1 MTKWGG
7 WVLAVAVAVTAL
19 FLLGRAGEQAGRDAE
34 RVRIAE
40 EQETIAVAF
49 ARQQTV
55 AVAKARGRTDS
66 LERALKRKRVTMLAR
81 SDSVV
86 DSTQQVLRDSAAT
99 VPQLRGALVVAVSTI
114 DRLSA
119 EFREYLA
126 QDSVVHYSWTV
137 ERDAVDSALI
147 GMNKAMLAKDGV
159 ILALKKASECRVLF
173 FKCPTRSQTAIGT
186 ALLIGGITLA
196 RD

>member
-1 MTKWGG
+1 MTKWMGY
-7 WVLAVAVAVTAL
+7 VLAVAVLVTAL
-19 FLLGRAGEQAGRDAE
+19 FLLGRASEQAGRDAE

-49 ARQQTV
+49 ARQQTF
-55 AVAKARGRTDS
+55 ALTKARGRTDS
-66 LERALKRKRVTMLAR
+66 LERVLKRKPLTMLAR

-119 EFREYLA
+119 EFRDYLA
-126 QDSVVHYSWTV
+126 QDSLVHYSWTV
-137 ERDAVDSALI
+137 ERQAVDSALVSERRVSQ
-147 GMNKAMLAKDGV
+147 AKDGV
-159 ILALKKASECRVLF
+159 ILALKKANECRVLF
-173 FKCPTRSQTAIGT
+173 FSCPTRTQTAIGT